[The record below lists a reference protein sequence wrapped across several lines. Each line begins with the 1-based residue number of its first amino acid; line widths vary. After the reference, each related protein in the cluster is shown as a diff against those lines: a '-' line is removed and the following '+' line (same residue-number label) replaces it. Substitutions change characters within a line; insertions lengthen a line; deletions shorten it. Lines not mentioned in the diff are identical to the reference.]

1 MITTSGRLWVM
12 TDRDRFGLRGSV
24 RFCELHR
31 TWYTRGCGPDAC
43 QTEERNDVTV
53 VEFRPDGSLERHW
66 YKNPPPN
73 LSEWTNFY
81 EYDDGNQL
89 TTVRAE
95 QGGTVTITRLY
106 EYDSAGRISQIIM
119 PDKDGQQRVAETYS
133 YDADGRKKKIVHID
147 PELPSGGCR
156 MFGVDGTDAVYDS
169 PGATSITSIYNERG
183 RPIEHLFHDSSGEVI
198 TRIDF
203 RHDERGNLVEE
214 VCSQQKLPPEMIVD
228 ISPEQLE
235 AVRMLFTFRRHHR
248 YDEQDRRIETSS
260 NIFPKDIDL
269 ETFAYNG
276 HGDVIT
282 NISESSHTEYAFGE
296 EGTLTPKPDSTRSHR
311 SETQFRYQYDP
322 HGNWIEKIAETPGG
336 PVWSLEHRTISY
348 FQ

>member
-1 MITTSGRLWVM
+1 M

-24 RFCELHR
+24 KSCQLHR
-31 TWYTRGCGPDAC
+31 TWYSRGCGPDAC

-53 VEFRPDGSLERHW
+53 VEFRPDGSLERRW

-73 LSEWTNFY
+73 SSEWTNFY
-81 EYDDGNQL
+81 EYNDVNQL
-89 TTVRAE
+89 TIERVE
-95 QGGTVTITRLY
+95 QGGTITITKLY
-106 EYDSAGRISQIIM
+106 EYDSAGRIAQIIM

-133 YDADGRKKKIVHID
+133 YEADGRKKKIVHID
-147 PELPSGGCR
+147 AELPSGGCGT
-156 MFGVDGTDAVYDS
+156 MFGVDGTDAAYGS
-169 PGATSITSIYNERG
+169 PGATSITSIYDDRG
-183 RPIEHLFHDSSGEVI
+183 RPIEHLFRDSGGELI
-198 TRIDF
+198 TRIDL

-235 AVRMLFTFRRHHR
+235 AIRMLFTFRRHHR

-269 ETFAYNG
+269 TTFAYNG

-311 SETQFRYQYDP
+311 SGTQFRYQYDP

-336 PVWSLEHRTISY
+336 PIWSLERRTISY